1 MSDMMRRIPTT
12 RLTVPRLALLISL
25 ALLLAMLMLPAAQG
39 VAAPASQSQST
50 QTPVVIVAT
59 ATPTSNPTPDTP
71 TPDAYEPNNRVAEAR
86 PIEIGGKIDKLN
98 FLPDGDVDY
107 FVFFV
112 KPDMVG
118 LTAILDT
125 YITFGLDTR
134 VRVLRPDGSVIVE
147 NDDASPGDKRSHLA
161 VALGES
167 GYFIVEV
174 SNTSIVPP
182 GDKTYALETRLV
194 TAGEAAAQPTPGPEG
209 GKPDA
214 YENNYDFDHAPEI
227 PVGQQIDGLNF
238 LCPPGASANC
248 GDNDFFAVSLKG
260 GVCYTAQTLKLS
272 PGIDTNLIVY
282 GPQRDVAPPW
292 AGSDD
297 AASGVMESRARFCVP
312 RGVGSIIGY
321 ILVGNAGNRIPP
333 APAAQRTYSLRV
345 DVELPPTPTPAPV
358 ANGGNAPPPAAPP
371 SSAPAAAAD
380 APKGAAIVIAEST
393 ALRDAPNAQGTKIQT
408 LPQETMVI
416 LQGQASGAWVRVQ
429 VANGVLPGWVY
440 GPDLKRIDD
449 TAATAA
455 ARPSPTP
462 SSAPEDGTAATAGP
476 TSGSGSVATT
486 GAAANTLP
494 TPHIAALQ
502 PTPPAVPTPAQR
514 ISLAVSVL
522 LVNSGAT
529 ANAATPIATGAGTP
543 TPRAGG
549 LPPLQGMRVQL
560 VNAFGDVL
568 AEAITP
574 DSGEVTLRR
583 DLTPGTAVFIRVPSP
598 GLQVSVDTK
607 QPTSALTIAIPVGG

>member
-1 MSDMMRRIPTT
+1 MSDMMRRLLTT
-12 RLTVPRLALLISL
+12 RPIVPRLALLISL
-25 ALLLAMLMLPAAQG
+25 AAFLAMLVLPTAQG
-39 VAAPASQSQST
+39 AAAPASQSQPT

-59 ATPTSNPTPDTP
+59 ATPTSSPAPDTP

-98 FLPDGDVDY
+98 FLPDGDIDY

-147 NDDASPGDKRSHLA
+147 NDDASPGDKRSHLT
-161 VALGES
+161 VALSEG
-167 GYFIVEV
+167 GYFIIEV

-194 TAGEAAAQPTPGPEG
+194 TDGEAAAQPTPGPEG

-238 LCPPGASANC
+238 LCPPGASTNC

-260 GVCYTAQTLKLS
+260 GVCYVAQTLKLA

-282 GPQRDVAPPW
+282 GPQRDGAPPW
-292 AGSDD
+292 AGNDD
-297 AASGVMESRARFCVP
+297 VATGMMESSARFCVP
-312 RGVGSIIGY
+312 KGAGSIIGY

-333 APAAQRTYSLRV
+333 PPAAQRTYSLLL
-345 DVELPPTPTPAPV
+345 DVELPPTPTAAPI
-358 ANGGNAPPPAAPP
+358 ASGGNAPPPAAP
-371 SSAPAAAAD
+371 SSALTAAGD

-408 LPQETMVI
+408 LPQETLVI

-429 VANGVLPGWVY
+429 VEGGVLPGWVY

-449 TAATAA
+449 
-455 ARPSPTP
+455 
-462 SSAPEDGTAATAGP
+462 
-476 TSGSGSVATT
+476 
-486 GAAANTLP
+486 
-494 TPHIAALQ
+494 
-502 PTPPAVPTPAQR
+502 
-514 ISLAVSVL
+514 
-522 LVNSGAT
+522 
-529 ANAATPIATGAGTP
+529 
-543 TPRAGG
+543 
-549 LPPLQGMRVQL
+549 
-560 VNAFGDVL
+560 
-568 AEAITP
+568 
-574 DSGEVTLRR
+574 
-583 DLTPGTAVFIRVPSP
+583 
-598 GLQVSVDTK
+598 
-607 QPTSALTIAIPVGG
+607 